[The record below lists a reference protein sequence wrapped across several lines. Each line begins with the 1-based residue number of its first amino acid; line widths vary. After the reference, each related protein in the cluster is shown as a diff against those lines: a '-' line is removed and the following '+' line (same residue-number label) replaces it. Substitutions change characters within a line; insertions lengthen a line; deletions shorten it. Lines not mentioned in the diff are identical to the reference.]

1 MPFTTMGK
9 RPFIFGRSVE
19 EDPSEEEYAYDFVE
33 EKDAGPE
40 DLAGDAV
47 PDVETV

>member
-19 EDPSEEEYAYDFVE
+19 EDASEEENGYEFVE
-33 EKDAGPE
+33 QEARPE
-40 DLAGDAV
+40 DIVNDDV
-47 PDVETV
+47 PDVETA